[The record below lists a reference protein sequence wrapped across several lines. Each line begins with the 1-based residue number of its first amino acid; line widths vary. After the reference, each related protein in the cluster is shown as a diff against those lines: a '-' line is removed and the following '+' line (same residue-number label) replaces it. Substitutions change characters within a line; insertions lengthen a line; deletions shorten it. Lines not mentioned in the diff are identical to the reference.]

1 MSVKKLKTY
10 FDGYSILIN
19 LRRSLMGALANYVV
33 CILMNIQPPAMYI
46 LTAGGLLGFSLLET
60 WIYAAQKKK
69 ELDSGEAPL
78 LDNEDPEVDQ
88 NAEDE

>member
-1 MSVKKLKTY
+1 
-10 FDGYSILIN
+10 
-19 LRRSLMGALANYVV
+19 MGALANYVV
-33 CILMNIQPPAMYI
+33 CIIMNIQPPAMYI

-69 ELDSGEAPL
+69 ELDSNNQDPL